1 MRNNCYSSV
10 TIGADPKI
18 IQLFVDCEF
27 SFKMLRPVPNT
38 PAPEDYNEYWR
49 KWCCE
54 NWGTSLD
61 RDDYS
66 LITRGKTGLNILFA
80 TAWVPPLELLK
91 YLIEKYKIWI
101 KCEWREEGGLAG
113 VFIGQHNGER
123 SVIRE
128 FVWDDWPLDEELER
142 MKL

>member
-1 MRNNCYSSV
+1 MPNNCYSSV
-10 TIGADPKI
+10 TIGAEPKI

-27 SFKMLRPVPNT
+27 SFKKLRPVPAT
-38 PAPEDYNEYWR
+38 PMPENYKDYWH
-49 KWCCE
+49 KWCSE
-54 NWGTSLD
+54 NWGTQID

-66 LITRGKTGLNILFA
+66 VVNRGKTGLNILFA
-80 TAWVPPLELLK
+80 TAWAPPLELLK
-91 YLIEKYKIWI
+91 YLVEKYKIWI

-113 VFIGQHNGER
+113 IFIGQHNGER

-128 FVWDDWPLDEELER
+128 FVWDDWCLEEELER

>member
-1 MRNNCYSSV
+1 MPNNCYSSL
-10 TIGADPKI
+10 TIGAEPKI

-27 SFKMLRPVPNT
+27 SFKKLRPVPAT
-38 PAPEDYNEYWR
+38 PMPEDYKDYWH

-54 NWGTSLD
+54 NWGTQID

-66 LITRGKTGLNILFA
+66 VVNRGKTGLNVLFS
-80 TAWVPPLELLK
+80 TAWAPPLELLK
-91 YLIEKYKIWI
+91 YLVETYKIWI
-101 KCEWREEGGLAG
+101 KCEWREEGGLA
-113 VFIGQHNGER
+113 VIFIGQHNGER